1 MTSDNG
7 GRLETLHWSSQLS
20 NSCVSNCSGF
30 VLIAGIH
37 KTNIYGLSLVVTTVV
52 DSLGNSVLF
61 GFLLDSS
68 EHSDSIT
75 RYMNLLKLIRTN
87 CIDPSCINACSIL
100 TDEGPALVK
109 VASDMAGYHHCL
121 CAFHINQLAVRVSNI
136 FHHVNIYFVTQNV
149 CWKELFFIM

>member
-20 NSCVSNCSGF
+20 NSCVSNCSDF
-30 VLIAGIH
+30 VLIDGIH

-75 RYMNLLKLIRTN
+75 RYMNLLKLTRTN
-87 CIDPSCINACSIL
+87 CINPSFINTRSIM
-100 TDEGPALVK
+100 TDEGSALVK
-109 VASDMAGYHHCL
+109 VAPDMAGYHHCL
-121 CAFHINQLAVRVSNI
+121 CAFHIKSI
-136 FHHVNIYFVTQNV
+136 D
-149 CWKELFFIM
+149 C